1 MKNYYKTL
9 GINKTTSREDVKR
22 AYLRLSK
29 LHHPDKGG
37 KSDDFNELKEAF
49 DILYNDESRAE
60 YDETGSFTPKR
71 DYNALAVEALCG
83 LFLETAESLDE
94 RSNVLEMMTH
104 HINGIVKGHN
114 EAIKINNKKLE
125 KLNKYSDKV
134 KRKDDRENFLI
145 GALQI
150 KIKSIEHNNV
160 KIGDAI
166 TLCEKMLELLDGF
179 LIESNELTFAEEV
192 AQLYE
197 QDQLYRFKR
206 PQIHL

>member
-1 MKNYYKTL
+1 MKNYYETL
-9 GINKTTSREDVKR
+9 GINKDASRKDIKA
-22 AYLRLSK
+22 AYLRESAR
-29 LHHPDKGG
+29 HHPDKGG
-37 KSDDFNELKEAF
+37 KADDFNELKEAF

-71 DYNALAVEALCG
+71 DYNTLAVEALCG

-104 HINGIVKGHN
+104 QINGVVKGHH
-114 EAIKINNKKLE
+114 EAIRINNKKLE

-145 GALQI
+145 GALQV

-179 LIESNELTFAEEV
+179 LIESNELTFE
-192 AQLYE
+192 
-197 QDQLYRFKR
+197 DSINDKR
-206 PQIHL
+206 TKDLSYFMRHPAF